1 MPELQEAGKVMDR
14 SERNEMIVA
23 MRRKGATYGDIGRRF
38 GITAMRAHQICEKAG
53 QQEKLDRNDVF
64 ALLSKAETILGNQC
78 GSGIVRRAYNVM
90 RRKGVDDADALA
102 KVKLKDVA
110 MMRNAGVKTV
120 ALVAIAKEL
129 VD

>member
-1 MPELQEAGKVMDR
+1 MDR
-14 SERNEMIVA
+14 SKRNELIVA
-23 MRRKGATYGDIGRRF
+23 MRRRGATYGEIGRRF
-38 GITAMRAHQICEKAG
+38 GLTAMRAYQICEKAG
-53 QQEKLDRNDVF
+53 QQEKLDKDNVY
-64 ALLSKAETILGNQC
+64 ALLSKAETILGSQC

-90 RRKGVDDADALA
+90 RRSGVDDADALS